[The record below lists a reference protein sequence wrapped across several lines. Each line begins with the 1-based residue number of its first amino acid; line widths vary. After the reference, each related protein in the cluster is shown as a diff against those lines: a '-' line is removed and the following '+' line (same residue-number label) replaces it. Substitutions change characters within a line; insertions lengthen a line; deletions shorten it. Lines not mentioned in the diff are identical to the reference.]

1 MVKQLALVTG
11 CDTGIGKALVDEYLQ
26 ADYFVIATYLNL
38 ENALSDKKLFPLE
51 IDQRSDSDI
60 QKLTPLL
67 FEKMHEGFELS
78 VVILNAGIAAYGPI
92 ETLPMELFQNLME
105 VNFFGTVKIT
115 QLVTPHLKKSQGK
128 LVIQS
133 SLAGKVGL
141 PFFAPYAASKFAL
154 EGFAQS
160 LRRELHPFGIRVI
173 VLNTGAI
180 ATPIWNKGLNQEL
193 SFITNCYKSN
203 LYSLRDKMIANGNR
217 GLTVKK
223 AASRMKAIISRKRPP
238 CNCYISRTPL
248 IDHLMAL
255 LPVRVSDQI
264 IMKLFAQYSKGE

>member
-1 MVKQLALVTG
+1 MNKQLALITG
-11 CDTGIGKALVDEYLQ
+11 CDSGIGKALVDEYLQ
-26 ADYFVIATYLNL
+26 AGYSVIATYLDLQNVHTD
-38 ENALSDKKLFPLE
+38 EKLFPLQ
-51 IDQRSDSDI
+51 IDQRRNSDI

-67 FEKMHEGFELS
+67 FEKMHDGFELS

-92 ETLPMELFQNLME
+92 ENMPMELFQNLME
-105 VNFFGTVKIT
+105 VNFFGTVKIA
-115 QLVTPHLKKSQGK
+115 QLVIAHLKKSRGK

-180 ATPIWNKGLNQEL
+180 ATPIWNKGLKQDTRFM
-193 SFITNCYKSN
+193 SNCYKVN
-203 LYSLRDKMIANGNR
+203 LFKVCNKMIANGNK
-217 GLTVKK
+217 GLPVKK
-223 AASRMKAIISRKRPP
+223 AASRMKQIISRKKPP
-238 CNCYISRTPL
+238 YNCYISRTPL
-248 IDHLMAL
+248 TDYLATI
-255 LPVRVSDQI
+255 LPERLTDRI
-264 IMKLFAQYSKGE
+264 IIKLFSQE